1 MISCFIDNIW
11 RTEIMARYSPV
22 QNRVTPKRCESMKIV
37 KLRRPVQPKPKLR
50 QSVLPMRNF
59 LLFNGRPIPV
69 YNPRG
74 VYPLIH
80 ALPSTQQG
88 VRAGFNIPVFRY
100 LRQPQIIMSPVYC
113 LRKTPIQ
120 VQKLTRMC
128 KTYRTPFTQRR
139 VGKKN
144 VRSKT

>member
-1 MISCFIDNIW
+1 
-11 RTEIMARYSPV
+11 MARFSPV
-22 QNRVTPKRCESMKIV
+22 QNHVTPKKCESMKIV
-37 KLRRPVQPKPKLR
+37 KLGRPVQPKPVQLKPNLR
-50 QSVLPMRNF
+50 QSILPMRNC

-88 VRAGFNIPVFRY
+88 VRPGFNIPVFRY

-113 LRKTPIQ
+113 LRKTPVQ

-144 VRSKT
+144 IRSKT

>member
-1 MISCFIDNIW
+1 
-11 RTEIMARYSPV
+11 MARFSPV
-22 QNRVTPKRCESMKIV
+22 QNRVTPKRCESMNIV
-37 KLRRPVQPKPKLR
+37 KLRKPVQPKPVQPNPKLI

-69 YNPRG
+69 YNPQG

-88 VRAGFNIPVFRY
+88 VRPGFNIPVFRY

-113 LRKTPIQ
+113 LRKTPVQ
-120 VQKLTRMC
+120 VQKINRMC

-144 VRSKT
+144 IRSKT